1 MTSKRSDQIPIA
13 PDSEG
18 AVLATLIFERDIPL
32 DILEQITMDLFFLPA
47 NRILCEVI
55 IALRAR
61 GIMIDPLQIQEE
73 VRARGLLDKATPGHI
88 EHLIHGK
95 VGLSNV
101 QSHIDRLKELARRRQ
116 LRAEL
121 SKVIDLPTAAEI
133 REGASK
139 IIERDI
145 APLSRSGEERTPVQW
160 PDALNEIA
168 YHGLAGDLVRAID
181 PHTEA
186 DPAALL
192 VQFLVSFGNL
202 IKRSAH
208 FIAEADRH
216 YCNMFAVVVGNTSK
230 GRKGTSWG
238 QIKSVLGSTDKEW
251 VKNCNSSGLSSGE
264 GLIWQ
269 VRDPIEKHEPI
280 KQKGRVIDYQDV
292 ITDKGVDD
300 KRLLIVEP
308 EFALVLKTASRD
320 GNTLS
325 AIIRQAWDDGNL
337 RSLTKSSPARATD
350 AHISIIGH
358 ITKDELRRYLEDTE
372 TANGFAN
379 RFLWVCARQSKLLPE
394 GGRLNEV
401 NFGELVR
408 RLNNAADH
416 ARKTT
421 EIKRNEQARELWF
434 DVYPDLADG
443 KPGLLGAV
451 TGRAEAQVMRLAAIY
466 ALLDCESMIGRI
478 HLEAALALWKYCED
492 SARYIFGDAMG
503 DPTADS
509 ILAALRE
516 VGESGLTRTKISD
529 LLNHR
534 IGSAA
539 IGRALE
545 SLAEA
550 GRARFIKEK
559 TEGRPIQRWFALT
572 VTAKKANY
580 TKKAD
585 SKEFTSRGSCEISE
599 ISPEDGDL
607 NSLNSLFSQSA
618 QENGD
623 GEESFGEEDY
633 ADYDDSSL
641 AALDR

>member
-1 MTSKRSDQIPIA
+1 M
-13 PDSEG
+13 G
-18 AVLATLIFERDIPL
+18 
-32 DILEQITMDLFFLPA
+32 
-47 NRILCEVI
+47 
-55 IALRAR
+55 
-61 GIMIDPLQIQEE
+61 G
-73 VRARGLLDKATPGHI
+73 
-88 EHLIHGK
+88 
-95 VGLSNV
+95 
-101 QSHIDRLKELARRRQ
+101 
-116 LRAEL
+116 
-121 SKVIDLPTAAEI
+121 
-133 REGASK
+133 
-139 IIERDI
+139 
-145 APLSRSGEERTPVQW
+145 
-160 PDALNEIA
+160 
-168 YHGLAGDLVRAID
+168 
-181 PHTEA
+181 
-186 DPAALL
+186 
-192 VQFLVSFGNL
+192 
-202 IKRSAH
+202 
-208 FIAEADRH
+208 
-216 YCNMFAVVVGNTSK
+216 MFA
-230 GRKGTSWG
+230 
-238 QIKSVLGSTDKEW
+238 E
-251 VKNCNSSGLSSGE
+251 
-264 GLIWQ
+264 
-269 VRDPIEKHEPI
+269 
-280 KQKGRVIDYQDV
+280 
-292 ITDKGVDD
+292 
-300 KRLLIVEP
+300 
-308 EFALVLKTASRD
+308 
-320 GNTLS
+320 
-325 AIIRQAWDDGNL
+325 IIRQAWDDGNL

-421 EIKRNEQARELWF
+421 ELKRNEEARELWYE
-434 DVYPDLADG
+434 VYPQLADG

-516 VGESGLTRTKISD
+516 VGENGMTRTQISD
-529 LLNHR
+529 LLNRR

-550 GRARFIKEK
+550 GRARFTKQQEK
-559 TEGRPIQRWFALT
+559 GEGRPVERWFSLT

-585 SKEFTSRGSCEISE
+585 SREFTLRENCEISE
-599 ISPEDGDL
+599 IRSEAGDSAIAEGDL
-607 NSLNSLFSQSA
+607 NSLNSLFSRSA

-623 GEESFGEEDY
+623 GEDSFGGENHPDYED
-633 ADYDDSSL
+633 
-641 AALDR
+641 

>member
-1 MTSKRSDQIPIA
+1 ASRRCEALLRRLFQPRPVFYQCDQFGGDRGATMTSKRSDQIPIA

-133 REGASK
+133 REGASN
-139 IIERDI
+139 IIETDI

-269 VRDPIEKHEPI
+269 VRDPIE
-280 KQKGRVIDYQDV
+280 
-292 ITDKGVDD
+292 
-300 KRLLIVEP
+300 
-308 EFALVLKTASRD
+308 
-320 GNTLS
+320 
-325 AIIRQAWDDGNL
+325 
-337 RSLTKSSPARATD
+337 
-350 AHISIIGH
+350 
-358 ITKDELRRYLEDTE
+358 
-372 TANGFAN
+372 
-379 RFLWVCARQSKLLPE
+379 
-394 GGRLNEV
+394 
-401 NFGELVR
+401 
-408 RLNNAADH
+408 
-416 ARKTT
+416 
-421 EIKRNEQARELWF
+421 
-434 DVYPDLADG
+434 
-443 KPGLLGAV
+443 
-451 TGRAEAQVMRLAAIY
+451 
-466 ALLDCESMIGRI
+466 
-478 HLEAALALWKYCED
+478 
-492 SARYIFGDAMG
+492 
-503 DPTADS
+503 
-509 ILAALRE
+509 
-516 VGESGLTRTKISD
+516 
-529 LLNHR
+529 
-534 IGSAA
+534 
-539 IGRALE
+539 
-545 SLAEA
+545 
-550 GRARFIKEK
+550 
-559 TEGRPIQRWFALT
+559 
-572 VTAKKANY
+572 
-580 TKKAD
+580 
-585 SKEFTSRGSCEISE
+585 
-599 ISPEDGDL
+599 
-607 NSLNSLFSQSA
+607 
-618 QENGD
+618 
-623 GEESFGEEDY
+623 
-633 ADYDDSSL
+633 
-641 AALDR
+641 